1 MLFNSL
7 EYLVFLPI
15 VFILYW
21 FVFTKLRW
29 QNLLVVIASYV
40 FYGWWN
46 RTFLLLIAFT
56 TLCSYASG
64 LGIEC
69 AVKVNKCKSG
79 GGKFSEVDCCR

>member
-7 EYLVFLPI
+7 EYLVFLPV
-15 VFILYW
+15 VFCLYW
-21 FVFTKLRW
+21 FIFKNLRL
-29 QNLLVVIASYV
+29 QNLLVVASSYV

-64 LGIEC
+64 IGIEH
-69 AVKVNKCKSG
+69 ARNVNECKWG
-79 GGKFSEVDCCR
+79 GQI